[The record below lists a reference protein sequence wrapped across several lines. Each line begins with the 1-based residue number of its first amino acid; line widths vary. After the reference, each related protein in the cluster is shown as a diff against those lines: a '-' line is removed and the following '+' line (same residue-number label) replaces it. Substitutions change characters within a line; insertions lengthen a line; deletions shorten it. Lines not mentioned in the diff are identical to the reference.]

1 MNYLADT
8 HTLVWLFNDRVR
20 LPQRVIDAIAGDE
33 NDIFVSPV
41 SAYEIALKFNIG
53 KWPEVGELAT
63 AFEAQCRSAGLLSLA
78 ITLRDAQAAGLL
90 PLSHR
95 DPFDR
100 LLAAQSQS
108 NGLPIL
114 SADPALDLFDVE
126 RIWD

>member
-8 HTLVWLFNDRVR
+8 HTLVWLFNDREK
-20 LPQRVIDAIAGDE
+20 LPPRVIDAIAGDE

-53 KWPEVGELAT
+53 KWPEVGALAS
-63 AFEAQCRSAGLLSLA
+63 ALEAQCRSAGLLSLA
-78 ITLRDAQAAGLL
+78 ISLRDAQAAGLL

-100 LLAAQSQS
+100 LLAAQSLS

-114 SADPALDLFDVE
+114 SADPALDLFEVE